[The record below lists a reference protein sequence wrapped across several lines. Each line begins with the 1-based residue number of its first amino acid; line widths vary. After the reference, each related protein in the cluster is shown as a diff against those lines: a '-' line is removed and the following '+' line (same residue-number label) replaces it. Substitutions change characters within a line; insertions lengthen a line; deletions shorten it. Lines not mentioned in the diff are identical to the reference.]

1 VKTKLGKL
9 ETYIQGLEDKRG
21 ASLETFRLD
30 RDLED
35 IVERRFVKAI
45 QASIDVASHFVAS
58 IPSREPGTYR
68 DLFTVFAEEEI
79 LDADL
84 AERRGEMAGF
94 RSVLAHDSPTSTTTG
109 STSTWSTWTASASS
123 RPRSTPTW
131 TTRSG
136 PSRARRSSRPA

>member
-1 VKTKLGKL
+1 VKIKLGKL

-30 RDLED
+30 RDLQD

-84 AERRGEMAGF
+84 AERMGEMAGF
-94 RSVLAHDSPTSTTTG
+94 RSVLAHDY
-109 STSTWSTWTASASS
+109 ADIDHDRVHEHLEHLDRFREFA
-123 RPRSTPTW
+123 
-131 TTRSG
+131 
-136 PSRARRSSRPA
+136 AAIHAHVDD